1 MRAFVQAVLLSAA
14 SVALPIMANAADLP
28 IQKAPPAPPPLTW
41 SGFYLGVHGGAGFG
55 AKTFDYN
62 DLSPAAPFRW
72 DSSVSVNGPLG
83 GGQIGLNWQAGWVVL
98 GVEGEGS
105 YADISGHGFCNTTVF
120 FVNCSARTSSLA
132 AVTGHLGAAVDK
144 AMVYVKGGAA
154 WARDSLTIANV
165 AMPPATIAFS
175 SSLSDTRVGWTLGM
189 GVEYMLLPC
198 WSLKLEYD
206 YMDFGTK
213 RYNFASSSTIVPA
226 ETFTNWDVS
235 QRLHVMTIGINY
247 HLGDVPAY

>member
-62 DLSPAAPFRW
+62 DPSPAAPFRW

-105 YADISGHGFCNTTVF
+105 YADISGHGFC
-120 FVNCSARTSSLA
+120 
-132 AVTGHLGAAVDK
+132 
-144 AMVYVKGGAA
+144 
-154 WARDSLTIANV
+154 
-165 AMPPATIAFS
+165 
-175 SSLSDTRVGWTLGM
+175 
-189 GVEYMLLPC
+189 
-198 WSLKLEYD
+198 
-206 YMDFGTK
+206 
-213 RYNFASSSTIVPA
+213 
-226 ETFTNWDVS
+226 
-235 QRLHVMTIGINY
+235 
-247 HLGDVPAY
+247 